1 MVICKQRSKAAWQP
15 FLEEASKSAVRQHRH
30 PLQRLGPGHPQRSA
44 ATGRR
49 KLSCSLLQVV
59 LVLYID

>member
-1 MVICKQRSKAAWQP
+1 MVICKQRSLAAWQP
-15 FLEEASKSAVRQHRH
+15 FPEGASQSAVRQHLH
-30 PLQRLGPGHPQRSA
+30 PLQRLGPGHPQQSA

-59 LVLYID
+59 LYRVV